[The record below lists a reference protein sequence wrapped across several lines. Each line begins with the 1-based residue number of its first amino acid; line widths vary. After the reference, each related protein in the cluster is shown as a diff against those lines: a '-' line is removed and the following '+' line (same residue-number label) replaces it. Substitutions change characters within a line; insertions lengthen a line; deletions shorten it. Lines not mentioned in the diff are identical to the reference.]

1 MSHKHCKVNDRVP
14 CCTTCCNIFQASK
27 KYATRQWPTTLR
39 FVPDHFKTP
48 DMCSKAVLMNPWTL
62 KYVPDHLKTQEMCD
76 EVVAHNLSNL
86 RFVPDHFKMQ
96 EMCDD
101 AALMDRGMIF
111 ITYDEVLLRLPSVL
125 FSLISDHLKTQ
136 EMCEKTVEKSVW
148 ALDSVFDCLLAQE
161 MFDIAVDMEP
171 SMVVENYS

>member
-1 MSHKHCKVNDRVP
+1 
-14 CCTTCCNIFQASK
+14 
-27 KYATRQWPTTLR
+27 
-39 FVPDHFKTP
+39 
-48 DMCSKAVLMNPWTL
+48 MNPWPL

-86 RFVPDHFKMQ
+86 RFVPDHFKIQ
-96 EMCDD
+96 EVCDD

-125 FSLISDHLKTQ
+125 FSLISGHLKTQ
-136 EMCEKTVEKSVW
+136 EMCGKTVEKSVW

-161 MFDIAVDMEP
+161 MFDIAVHMEP